1 MKQLA
6 KCALLLLL
14 SACQPAPT
22 TPPSP
27 LTPPAVPKPTPSP
40 LPDHPPVTPQA
51 PRPITLGLAGELIQ
65 VDLAAQAKLSAHLV
79 TRVTVE
85 RHLL

>member
-14 SACQPAPT
+14 SACQPSPT
-22 TPPSP
+22 TPPAP

-40 LPDHPPVTPQA
+40 SPDQKPEMPLTPHTQ
-51 PRPITLGLAGELIQ
+51 T
-65 VDLAAQAKLSAHLV
+65 
-79 TRVTVE
+79 
-85 RHLL
+85 

>member
-1 MKQLA
+1 VNPLA

-14 SACQPAPT
+14 SACQPSPT

-40 LPDHPPVTPQA
+40 APDRQPVTPQA
-51 PRPITLGLAGELIQ
+51 PRPNTLQGGPESIQ
-65 VDLAAQAKLSAHLV
+65 IDLATQLAW
-79 TRVTVE
+79 TVM
-85 RHLL
+85 RT

>member
-6 KCALLLLL
+6 KCALWLLL
-14 SACQPAPT
+14 SACQPSPT

-40 LPDHPPVTPQA
+40 LPDHPPVSPQA
-51 PRPITLGLAGELIQ
+51 PRPTS
-65 VDLAAQAKLSAHLV
+65 QAIGSP
-79 TRVTVE
+79 RDP
-85 RHLL
+85 RHS